1 MKKPEYELASSS
13 SQVEFDSA
21 PQVLNALKYTPIFLL
36 QIKVIIDTE
45 LLNGT
50 DPPSNRSWRHK
61 DLHISKALNSLQIH
75 NKSYQGISNNR
86 STVPEPLFTNNTKDQ
101 LQVNTLF

>member
-13 SQVEFDSA
+13 SQIELDSA
-21 PQVLNALKYTPIFLL
+21 SQVLNALKYTPIFLL
-36 QIKVIIDTE
+36 QIKVIDTE
-45 LLNGT
+45 LLYGT

-61 DLHISKALNSLQIH
+61 DLHISKAPNSLQIH

>member
-13 SQVEFDSA
+13 SQIELDSA
-21 PQVLNALKYTPIFLL
+21 SQVLNALKYTPIFLL
-36 QIKVIIDTE
+36 QIKVIDTE
-45 LLNGT
+45 LFYGT

-61 DLHISKALNSLQIH
+61 DLHISKAPNSLQIH

>member
-21 PQVLNALKYTPIFLL
+21 SQVLNALKYTPIFLL

-45 LLNGT
+45 LLYGT
-50 DPPSNRSWRHK
+50 DPPSNRS
-61 DLHISKALNSLQIH
+61 
-75 NKSYQGISNNR
+75 
-86 STVPEPLFTNNTKDQ
+86 
-101 LQVNTLF
+101 